1 MYTCV
6 CACVIGVAVPVLT
19 SLNYE
24 LICLSMKYVRVYA
37 CMYVHDTV
45 CIMWRDRLVHAAVW

>member
-24 LICLSMKYVRVYA
+24 LICLSMQLFSCSFVYPFMYEVCTCV
-37 CMYVHDTV
+37 CMHV
-45 CIMWRDRLVHAAVW
+45 CA